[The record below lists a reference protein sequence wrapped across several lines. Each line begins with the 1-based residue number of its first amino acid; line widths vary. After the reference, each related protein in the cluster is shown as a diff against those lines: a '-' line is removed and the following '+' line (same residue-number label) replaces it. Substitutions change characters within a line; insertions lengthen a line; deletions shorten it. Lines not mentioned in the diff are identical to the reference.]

1 MAKAK
6 GSKHNPGEVTDL
18 QVQRFKGPGKFK
30 IGKGLY
36 LVVTGTGNR
45 RWVCRFT
52 FAGKQAE
59 LFLAPESRLSL
70 KEAKD
75 NCAEAMALVKDGK
88 DPRHTLNAQARRAKQ
103 HKTAGIP
110 TFGELADSY
119 IESLAPTFKN
129 DKARQPWALS
139 LVTYAA
145 AIRNM
150 PVHAIT
156 TAHIADLLKPIW
168 HSKPETA
175 RRVRWR
181 VEAVFSEAIARG
193 HRDKNPDGETIV
205 QRNPAAWKDNLDG
218 TSLKRRDKKKRQVQ
232 HHPAMPFK
240 EVPAFLAD
248 LRSRESLAAR
258 ALELCILTA
267 TRTSEA
273 IGARWSE
280 FDLQEGVWTIPSER
294 MKAGREHVIPLPGAA
309 LAIVKA
315 LPRYEGS
322 PFVFPGLTGKS
333 HLSNMAMAMLLRRMG
348 KDEITVHGFR
358 SSFRDWASE
367 VTQFPQ
373 EVAEMA
379 LAHTIASKVERAYR
393 RGDLFEKR
401 RKLMDAWASYCEPEA
416 LGKVIRLEKR

>member
-1 MAKAK
+1 MCQYEFMKVLDRQARAQILHLLCE
-6 GSKHNPGEVTDL
+6 GNSIRSVTRLTGASKNTVIKLLID
-18 QVQRFKGPGKFK
+18 
-30 IGKGLY
+30 
-36 LVVTGTGNR
+36 
-45 RWVCRFT
+45 
-52 FAGKQAE
+52 AGKQAE
-59 LFLAPESRLSL
+59 LFLAPESQLLL
-70 KEAKD
+70 KDAKEI
-75 NCAEAMALVKDGK
+75 CAKAMALVRDGK

-119 IESLAPTFKN
+119 IDSLAPTFKN
-129 DKARQPWALS
+129 DKARQPWELS

-145 AIRNM
+145 AIRKM
-150 PVHAIT
+150 PVNAVT
-156 TAHIADLLKPIW
+156 TAHVADLLKPIW

-205 QRNPAAWKDNLDG
+205 QRNPAAWTDNLDG

-240 EVPAFLAD
+240 EVPAFLAV

-258 ALELCILTA
+258 ALELCVLTA

-273 IGARWSE
+273 IGARWTE

-348 KDEITVHGFR
+348 KDQITVHGFR

-379 LAHTIASKVERAYR
+379 LAHTITSKVERAYR
-393 RGDLFEKR
+393 RGDLFDKR
-401 RKLMDAWASYCEPEA
+401 RKLMDAWADYCAPGA
-416 LGKVIRLEKR
+416 LGKVVRLKQP